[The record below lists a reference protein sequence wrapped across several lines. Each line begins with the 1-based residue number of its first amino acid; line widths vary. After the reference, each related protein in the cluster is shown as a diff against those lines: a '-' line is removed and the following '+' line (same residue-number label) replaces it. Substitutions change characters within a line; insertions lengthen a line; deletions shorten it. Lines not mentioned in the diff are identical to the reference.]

1 MIKKKIKIGLLQ
13 AVASAAAFLFAAAPI
28 PVHARE
34 YECIC
39 EEKCTDDCVNGEC
52 ELCMMNHFLCQ
63 GGEESDDTEETVTE
77 DTADTEGT
85 VSERIDDVEET
96 VSDDPA
102 EPEEHY
108 GPLTPDGNMTLVD
121 DYGSP
126 TGGKQFITVVSKSG
140 HYFYIIIDRDDSG
153 NETVHFL
160 NLVDEADLLAL
171 MDDEDVETYM
181 SAKEEVEEP
190 AETVVEKPDKD
201 KEEPGDLETDKKPQ
215 KKSNSGILVIVL
227 LFGLV
232 GVGAYVYFN
241 KIKGAKKP
249 QNDYKDPDADYNE
262 EEENDIPDD
271 VNEITGEEV
280 PVPEY
285 TGENNDESDSGEE

>member
-1 MIKKKIKIGLLQ
+1 MKRIKLNITMRLFGAATI
-13 AVASAAAFLFAAAPI
+13 VAASLFGTTPI
-28 PVHARE
+28 LAHAGG
-34 YECIC
+34 YECTC
-39 EEKCTDDCVNGEC
+39 ETRCTDDCINEEC
-52 ELCMMNHFLCQ
+52 ELCKINHELCC
-63 GGEESDDTEETVTE
+63 GSDSEETVDPEETVTEEADDTEETVSG
-77 DTADTEGT
+77 DS
-85 VSERIDDVEET
+85 VER
-96 VSDDPA
+96 
-102 EPEEHY
+102 EEHY
-108 GPLTPDGNMTLVD
+108 GPLTPDGNMTLVY

-190 AETVVEKPDKD
+190 AETVVEKSDKD

>member
-1 MIKKKIKIGLLQ
+1 MIKRKIKIGLLQ

-28 PVHARE
+28 SVQARE

-52 ELCMMNHFLCQ
+52 ELCMFNHFLCQ

-77 DTADTEGT
+77 DTADTEET

-96 VSDDPA
+96 VSEDSA

-171 MDDEDVETYM
+171 MDDEDVEAYM

-201 KEEPGDLETDKKPQ
+201 KEEPEAPETDKKPQ
-215 KKSNSGILVIVL
+215 KKNNSGILVIVL
-227 LFGLV
+227 LFGL
-232 GVGAYVYFN
+232 GGAGAYVYFN
-241 KIKGAKKP
+241 KIKGSKKP

-285 TGENNDESDSGEE
+285 TDESDGGEE